1 MAISVH
7 FSPQG
12 MDKAKYDEVIRRLQ
26 AAGAGAPPGRL
37 HHSCYDPGNGQLQV
51 MDIFDSQENFQA
63 FGGTLVPILSA
74 LAIDVG
80 QPTVGQVHNIIRG
93 A

>member
-26 AAGAGAPPGRL
+26 AAGAGAPRGRL
-37 HHSCYDPGNGQLQV
+37 HHCCYDSGDRGLRV
-51 MDIFDSQENFQA
+51 MDVFDSQENFQA
-63 FGGTLVPILSA
+63 FGGTLIPILSA
-74 LAIDVG
+74 LGIDAG
-80 QPTVGQVHNIIRG
+80 QPSVGEVHNIIRG
-93 A
+93 G